1 MRQVVLTTGE
11 FSTEDEAIALAEA
24 AGLVPLALDL
34 EPSGVDHW
42 HDFGASVYII
52 EGSVKITDV
61 DSGSSYELAAGCSIK
76 ADPGAVHREE
86 GAPYRAV
93 VAFDC
98 DPSTLTTPIDKSP
111 ADRPA

>member
-11 FSTEDEAIALAEA
+11 FTTEDEAIALAEA
-24 AGLVPLALDL
+24 AGLVPIALDL
-34 EPSGVDHW
+34 ESSGTDHW
-42 HDFGASVYII
+42 HDFGASVYVVD
-52 EGSVKITDV
+52 GSVKITDV
-61 DSGSSYELAAGCSIK
+61 DSGSSYEVAAGCSIK

-93 VAFDC
+93 VAFDR
-98 DPSTLTTPIDKSP
+98 DPATLTMPIDKLP